1 MKQVKQV
8 TRWTI
13 LLAVM
18 GMAMLVAGC
27 GQGTATESAETST
40 IEALVP
46 CGQVGPF
53 SEIVRLFEEEHPDV
67 TVEWVPENI
76 VTITSKVIDGV
87 AQPDVFMSMGDLEM
101 DQVEEE
107 GLVVEGTRTQ
117 YAANSLAIMVPTGNP
132 AGVRTIADL
141 VKPEVEMIA
150 IPNPE
155 ENSVGKHA
163 VEAIRAAGIWDRV
176 EDRILYPRFAAD
188 GKDVI
193 AQNRV
198 QVSIGYYPC
207 AVEVHVPGEE
217 PATPRNIELVGQV
230 SPELYDSFYCEGA
243 VIKGS
248 PNPEGGRMLLEF
260 MTTPEAQV
268 IFEKWSFTAESVIP
282 EGE

>member
-1 MKQVKQV
+1 M

-13 LLAVM
+13 LLAVV
-18 GMAMLVAGC
+18 GMAVLAAGC
-27 GQGTATESAETST
+27 GQGTGTESAETSA
-40 IEALVP
+40 IEVLVP

-53 SEIVRLFEEEHPDV
+53 SEIARLFEEEHPDV

-76 VTITSKVIDGV
+76 VTITKKILDGV
-87 AQPDVFMSMGDLEM
+87 EQPDVFLSMGDLEM
-101 DQVEEE
+101 DQVEEA

-117 YAANSLAIMVPTGNP
+117 YAANSLGIIVPAGNP

-141 VKPEVEMIA
+141 VKPEVETIA

-163 VEAIRAAGIWDRV
+163 VEAIQSAGIWDRV
-176 EDRILYPRFAAD
+176 EDRIIYPRFAAD
-188 GKDVI
+188 GKDVA

-198 QVSIGYYPC
+198 QASIGYYPC
-207 AVEVHVPGEE
+207 AVEVHVEGEE

-230 SPELYDSFYCEGA
+230 SPELYEPFYCEGA

-260 MTTPEAQV
+260 MTTPEARA
-268 IFEKWSFTAESVIP
+268 IFEKWSFTAEAVIP
-282 EGE
+282 EAE

>member
-1 MKQVKQV
+1 MKRV

-13 LLAVM
+13 LLAVV
-18 GMAMLVAGC
+18 GMAVLAAGC
-27 GQGTATESAETST
+27 GQGTGTESAETSA
-40 IEALVP
+40 IEVLVP

-53 SEIVRLFEEEHPDV
+53 SEIARLFEEEHPDV

-76 VTITSKVIDGV
+76 VTITKKILDGV
-87 AQPDVFMSMGDLEM
+87 EQPDVFLSMGDLEM
-101 DQVEEE
+101 DQVEEA

-117 YAANSLAIMVPTGNP
+117 YAANSLGIIVPAGNP

-141 VKPEVEMIA
+141 VKPEVETIA

-163 VEAIRAAGIWDRV
+163 VEAIQSAGIWDRV
-176 EDRILYPRFAAD
+176 EDRIIYPRFAAD
-188 GKDVI
+188 GKDVA

-198 QVSIGYYPC
+198 QASIGYYPC
-207 AVEVHVPGEE
+207 AVEVHVEGEE

-230 SPELYDSFYCEGA
+230 SPELYEPFYCEGA

-260 MTTPEAQV
+260 MTTPEARA
-268 IFEKWSFTAESVIP
+268 IFEKWSFTAEAVIP
-282 EGE
+282 EAE